1 MWRHADGERAASCHV
16 PMRFAAARVAAARVA
31 LARVAVVLVAAA
43 LVAAA
48 AVACGTET
56 TETQAAGAVEILDD
70 AGRSVGVPAGV
81 DAVLGTD
88 PVGTTVLYTL
98 APDRLAG
105 WNYTLTEAEKAF
117 IPDEYEQLPDLGGWY
132 GKSMTGSV
140 EEILR
145 HDIDV
150 LVMMIGVDD
159 AAIAQAERIEEAT
172 GIPVVILDSGLTEL
186 EHAYE
191 VLGRALGEEERAAAL
206 GAYCR
211 EAVDAVAGRAAEIP
225 EAERTTVYYAEGL
238 EGLETDPEGSLHTE
252 VLSLAG
258 GRNVADVQTAPGGSR
273 AAVSLEQVLAWDP
286 ELVLVGSNPGADADS
301 YATIRTTKRWGA
313 LGAVE
318 RGEVYEA
325 PHGPFDWFDRPYS
338 VNRVIGLQWLA
349 NLLYPEVFT
358 YDIRERTR
366 QFYELFY
373 HVDVTDEQLDW
384 LLRRG
389 TRDVDGLAP
398 RPLPTPSP

>member
-1 MWRHADGERAASCHV
+1 V
-16 PMRFAAARVAAARVA
+16 
-31 LARVAVVLVAAA
+31 A
-43 LVAAA
+43 LVAVAAVAVA
-48 AVACGTET
+48 AVACGSE
-56 TETQAAGAVEILDD
+56 AAPTATPTSIEIVDD
-70 AGRSVGVPAGV
+70 AGRSVSVPAGV

-88 PVGTTVLYTL
+88 PVGTTILYTL

-105 WNYTLTEAEKAF
+105 WNYTLTETEKAF
-117 IPDEYEQLPDLGGWY
+117 IPDEYGQLPDLGGWY

-150 LVMMIGVDD
+150 LVMMIGVDE

-172 GIPVVILDSGLTEL
+172 RIPVVILDSGLTEL

-191 VLGRALGEEERAAAL
+191 VLGRALGEEERAATL

-252 VLSLAG
+252 VLSLSG
-258 GRNVADVQTAPGGSR
+258 GRNVADVQAAPGGSR

-286 ELVLVGSNPGADADS
+286 QLVLVGSNPGADADS

-349 NLLYPEVFT
+349 NLLYPKVFT

-389 TRDVDGLAP
+389 TRDVDGLTP
-398 RPLPTPSP
+398 QPLPTSSPSPS

>member
-1 MWRHADGERAASCHV
+1 VLVVAVSLLAV
-16 PMRFAAARVAAARVA
+16 LAAACGSEAAPT
-31 LARVAVVLVAAA
+31 AAPS
-43 LVAAA
+43 
-48 AVACGTET
+48 
-56 TETQAAGAVEILDD
+56 AVEIVDD
-70 AGRSVGVPAGV
+70 AGRSVSVPAGA

-132 GKSMTGSV
+132 GKSMTGSI

-159 AAIAQAERIEEAT
+159 AAVEQAERIEEAT
-172 GIPVVILDSGLTEL
+172 GIPVVILDGALSEL

-191 VLGRALGEEERAAAL
+191 VLGRALGEQERAATL

-211 EAVDAVAGRAAEIP
+211 EAVDEVAGRAAKIP

-258 GRNVADVQTAPGGSR
+258 GRNVADVPAAPGGSR
-273 AAVSLEQVLAWDP
+273 TAVSLEQVLAWDP
-286 ELVLVGSNPGADADS
+286 QLVVVGSNPGSDADS
-301 YATIRTTKRWGA
+301 YETIRTARRWGV

-318 RGEVYEA
+318 NGEVYEA

-338 VNRVIGLQWLA
+338 VNRVIGLQWFA
-349 NLLYPEVFT
+349 NLLYPGVFT
-358 YDIRERTR
+358 FDIRERTR
-366 QFYELFY
+366 EFYRLFY
-373 HVDVTDEQLDW
+373 HVELTGEQLDW

-389 TRDVDGLAP
+389 TRGVDGLAP
-398 RPLPTPSP
+398 VPLPTPSP